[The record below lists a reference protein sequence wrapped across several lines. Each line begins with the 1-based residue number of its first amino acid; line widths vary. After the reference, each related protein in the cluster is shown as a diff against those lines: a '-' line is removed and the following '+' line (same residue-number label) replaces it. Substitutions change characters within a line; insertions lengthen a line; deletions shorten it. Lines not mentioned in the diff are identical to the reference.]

1 MIPVATNVERQNLPR
16 ATLILI
22 GINTLVFIVELLLP
36 DDALMM
42 LVQNLGFGPASRN
55 PVVPLT
61 SMFLH
66 GDIFHIAFNM
76 LFLWV
81 FGSPVEERV
90 GSRNFLIYY
99 FGAGIAAGFLNLIME
114 IIARPDSTIPM
125 IGASGAISGI
135 MALFLYRCFYS
146 KMKLVVHIFLLPQQ
160 FNIPVIPLILF
171 WFLKDVFF
179 GIITMTHQSGVA
191 HWAHVGGFIFGIVV
205 GRIKRYGQDGQ
216 VEWMREKI
224 LKKLENGGGWKS
236 AEKDLLKLLKVA
248 PDDPEV
254 QHDLARLY
262 ANNKNPK
269 LSERHYRLAVQRY
282 FLSDPVS
289 AAYAVLEHLE
299 TDSGPMDIQYNLKA
313 SHALVEAQEF
323 EDAHKVLRS
332 VLKCDDTKGLLLERS
347 LVLFIKLSQ
356 HLDKE
361 DDANEGLKVL
371 TAKFPDSKYMDDIEN
386 VMRMK
391 PGEVFSSAGS
401 APGAAA
407 PKRKTEEEKDAEK
420 MGKIEFFERIFADPA
435 FWSIMLFVNIFAFVF
450 FREMFSSQLFYVLLF
465 VLAFTFTV
473 IHRMGSIS
481 DLLFRGGPSE
491 KKVRQEVDLARTY
504 DEAVL
509 AQDSAIYPKAAALY
523 EKVVSGDPQNIQA
536 RYNLARIYEK
546 QLNMNARAKMHYRE
560 LMGIVSPEHPYYRDA
575 HDALKAEG
583 SGQE

>member
-1 MIPVATNVERQNLPR
+1 MIPIGTNVERNKLPK

-22 GINTLVFIVELLLP
+22 GINTLVFIFELLLS
-36 DDALMM
+36 DDALMT

-99 FGAGIAAGFLNLIME
+99 FGAGIAAGFLNLMME
-114 IIARPDSTIPM
+114 IIARPDSTTSM

-146 KMKLVVHIFLLPQQ
+146 KMKLVIHIFLLPRQ

-171 WFLKDVFF
+171 WFLKDVIS
-179 GIITMTHQSGVA
+179 GIGTMTQQSGVA
-191 HWAHVGGFIFGIVV
+191 HWAHVGGFIFGIMV
-205 GRIKRYGQDGQ
+205 GRIKKYGHDGQ
-216 VEWMREKI
+216 VEWIREKI
-224 LKKLENGGGWKS
+224 FKKLENGGGWKS

-248 PDDPEV
+248 PDDAEV

-262 ANNKNPK
+262 ANNENPK

-299 TDSGPMDIQYNLKA
+299 THSGPMEIQYNLKA
-313 SHALVEAQEF
+313 SYALVEVQEF

-361 DDANEGLKVL
+361 DDANEALKAL
-371 TAKFPDSKYMDDIEN
+371 NTNFPDSKYEDEISN

-391 PGEVFSSAGS
+391 PGEVFSSAGP
-401 APGAAA
+401 AQKAGA
-407 PKRKTEEEKDAEK
+407 PKGKSEDEKDAEN
-420 MGKIEFFERIFADPA
+420 MSKIEFFERVFSDPA
-435 FWSIMLFVNIFAFVF
+435 FWSIMIVVNITAFIF

-465 VLAFTFTV
+465 LISFAFTV

-491 KKVRQEVDLARTY
+491 KKVRQDVDLVRTY

-523 EKVVSGDPQNIQA
+523 EKVVSGDPENIQA
-536 RYNLARIYEK
+536 RYNLAQIYEK
-546 QLNMNARAKMHYRE
+546 QLNMNARAKMHYRA

-575 HDALKAEG
+575 QDAITAEK
-583 SGQE
+583 S